1 MKISRPSPAMVVAGI
16 ALFVSL
22 GGTSM
27 AAMSYADRAGSVDG
41 KSAVYAG
48 SSLSQAA
55 GKLVATNRSGADKG
69 RLPGKFVADVP
80 KTNVFSNVFQVA
92 DNAPGAPQTLATLS
106 GLGSLTATC
115 NDQANAAGVEDPIS
129 TIAFNNGSGEIVN
142 VARRVGNGDGALSVA
157 PNQTSTSIAIGGSNT
172 FTFHIERRS
181 QNALITGGVRQDGRG
196 TPAATCVI
204 FGVVEQILP

>member
-1 MKISRPSPAMVVAGI
+1 MKISRPSPSMVVAGI

-27 AAMSYADRAGSVDG
+27 AAVSYATRAGSVDG

-48 SSLSQAA
+48 ASLSQAA

-69 RLPGKFVADVP
+69 RLPGRFIADVP
-80 KTNVFSNVFQVA
+80 KTSVFSNIFEVA
-92 DNAPGAPQTLATLS
+92 DNAPGAPQTVSVLS
-106 GLGSLTATC
+106 GLGTLTATC
-115 NDQANAAGVEDPIS
+115 NDQNNTAGNEDPIS
-129 TIAFNNGSGEIVN
+129 TIAFNNASGEIVN

-157 PNQTSTSIAIGGSNT
+157 ANQTSTSVAIGGSNT
-172 FTFHIERRS
+172 FMFHIERRS
-181 QNALITGGVRQDGRG
+181 QNAIIQGGVRQDGRG
-196 TPAATCVI
+196 TPAATCVV

>member
-1 MKISRPSPAMVVAGI
+1 MVVAGI

-27 AAMSYADRAGSVDG
+27 AAVSYATRAGSVDG

-48 SSLSQAA
+48 ASLSQAA

-69 RLPGKFVADVP
+69 RWPGRFIADVP
-80 KTNVFSNVFQVA
+80 KTSVFSNIFEVA
-92 DNAPGAPQTLATLS
+92 DNAPGAPQTISVLS
-106 GLGSLTATC
+106 GLGTLTATC
-115 NDQANAAGVEDPIS
+115 NDQNNAAGTEDPIS
-129 TIAFNNGSGEIVN
+129 TIAFNNASGEIVN

-157 PNQTSTSIAIGGSNT
+157 ANQTSTSVAIGGSNT
-172 FTFHIERRS
+172 FMFHIERRS
-181 QNALITGGVRQDGRG
+181 QNAIIQGGVRQDGRG
-196 TPAATCVI
+196 TPAATCVV